1 MRSPAPAPIDK
12 PSAIATVLHP
22 KARRV
27 HVIDL
32 YGGSSP
38 NAMKVV
44 LMLEELQLPYTFIE
58 VNAFRGEQFS
68 PEFLK
73 LNPLGKYPVIID
85 HAGAGPDQ
93 PIFESGAI
101 LQYLAETY
109 DKSGLL
115 PASGPAR
122 WEVLKWLT
130 VQVAWVGPM
139 LGQHVHF
146 RIHPS
151 EAESYAAGRYKNL
164 AIRVFDVLDARLSA
178 HPYLAGAD
186 YSIADIATYPWV
198 RVLRSLGLS
207 WADYPHLKKW
217 FDTIG
222 GRPAAVET
230 ERRYKRLASAMNFPA
245 SEEDLNRFFGRSGGP
260 EVHFE
265 MLSPHSPPV
274 TSERS

>member
-1 MRSPAPAPIDK
+1 MHSPASGLIDK
-12 PSAIATVLHP
+12 TLGMAASFQP

-44 LMLEELQLPYTFIE
+44 LLLEELQLPYNFIE
-58 VNAFRGEQFS
+58 VNAFRGEQYS

-85 HAGAGPDQ
+85 HSGAGPDQ

-109 DKSGLL
+109 DKAALL

-151 EAESYAAGRYKNL
+151 EAGGYAAGRYKNL
-164 AIRVFDVLDARLSA
+164 AMRVFEVLDARLST

-186 YSIADIATYPWV
+186 YSIADIATFPWV
-198 RVLRSLGLS
+198 RVLRSLGFS
-207 WADYPHLKKW
+207 WGDYPHLKKW
-217 FDTIG
+217 FDAIG

-230 ERRYKRLASAMNFPA
+230 ELRYKRLASAMAFPE

-265 MLSPHSPPV
+265 MLRPNSPPV
-274 TSERS
+274 TSERG

>member
-1 MRSPAPAPIDK
+1 M
-12 PSAIATVLHP
+12 
-22 KARRV
+22 
-27 HVIDL
+27 IDL

-44 LMLEELQLPYTFIE
+44 LMLEELQLPYTLIE
-58 VNAFRGEQFS
+58 VNAFRGEQYS

-85 HAGAGPDQ
+85 RTGAAPGQ

-109 DKSGLL
+109 DKTGLL
-115 PASGPAR
+115 PKSGPAR
-122 WEVLKWLT
+122 WEVLQWLT

-151 EAESYAAGRYKNL
+151 EAGGYAAARYRNL
-164 AIRVFDVLDARLSA
+164 AARVFEVLDGRLSM
-178 HPYLAGAD
+178 HPYLAGAN
-186 YSIADIATYPWV
+186 YSIADIATFPWT
-198 RVLRSLGLS
+198 RVLRSLGFS
-207 WADYPHLKKW
+207 WATYPHLKKW
-217 FDTIG
+217 FDAIAA
-222 GRPAAVET
+222 RPAAIST
-230 ERRYKRLASAMNFPA
+230 ERCYKRLASAMAFPA

-260 EVHFE
+260 DVHFE
-265 MLSPHSPPV
+265 MLRPDSPPEKSGPV
-274 TSERS
+274 

>member
-1 MRSPAPAPIDK
+1 M
-12 PSAIATVLHP
+12 
-22 KARRV
+22 
-27 HVIDL
+27 IDL
-32 YGGSSP
+32 FGGSSP

-44 LMLEELQLPYTFIE
+44 LLLEELQLPYNFIE
-58 VNAFRGEQFS
+58 VNAFQGEQFS

-109 DKSGLL
+109 GAEFLPTSG
-115 PASGPAR
+115 AAR

-130 VQVAWVGPM
+130 VQVAWIGPM

-151 EAESYAAGRYKNL
+151 EAASYAAARYRNL
-164 AIRVFDVLDARLSA
+164 AMRVFDVLDARLST
-178 HPYLAGAD
+178 HPYLAGTD
-186 YSIADIATYPWV
+186 YSIADIATFPWV
-198 RVLRSLGLS
+198 RVLRSLGFS
-207 WADYPHLKKW
+207 WTDYPHLKKW
-217 FDTIG
+217 FDAIG
-222 GRPAAVET
+222 GRPAAVRT
-230 ERRYKRLASAMNFPA
+230 ESRYKRLASAMAFPR
-245 SEEDLNRFFGRSGGP
+245 SEDDLNRFFGRSTGP

-265 MLSPHSPPV
+265 MLSPRSPPE
-274 TSERS
+274 TNKRA

>member
-1 MRSPAPAPIDK
+1 MHLPADPLIDK
-12 PSAIATVLHP
+12 TFAIAASLRP

-58 VNAFRGEQFS
+58 VNAFRGEQYS

-85 HAGAGPDQ
+85 HSGAGPDQ

-122 WEVLKWLT
+122 WEVLQWLT

-151 EAESYAAGRYKNL
+151 ESGGYAAGRYKNL
-164 AIRVFDVLDARLSA
+164 AIRVFDVLDARLA
-178 HPYLAGAD
+178 TQPYLAGAN

-198 RVLRSLGLS
+198 RVLKSLGFA

-217 FDTIG
+217 FDAIG

-230 ERRYKRLASAMNFPA
+230 ELRYKRLASAMAFPA

-265 MLSPHSPPV
+265 MLRPNSPPV